1 MCGPGVHAGSHCA
14 RDHGS
19 ESGDRKDLNCLRRGL
34 EVFLISRT
42 SRCERLMCRR
52 VGLIRQGRVGVQISR
67 PRTTCVG
74 HACRLVGSTLKI
86 LEILSIIPWSLCPIG
101 VTIKSSAACVG
112 GACAVALKGFADSKR
127 SSNVFAWD
135 STFRLF
141 GSRRLLRRT
150 DDHHLA
156 LFSHLDRVQAGAV
169 PRQVCGRARI
179 WRERGA
185 PSLTL
190 QVLPE
195 MRERGQHATGL
206 GPQLASLPVK

>member
-1 MCGPGVHAGSHCA
+1 M
-14 RDHGS
+14 
-19 ESGDRKDLNCLRRGL
+19 
-34 EVFLISRT
+34 
-42 SRCERLMCRR
+42 
-52 VGLIRQGRVGVQISR
+52 
-67 PRTTCVG
+67 
-74 HACRLVGSTLKI
+74 GSTLKI

-101 VTIKSSAACVG
+101 VTIKPSAACAG

-185 PSLTL
+185 PSLTS
-190 QVLPE
+190 QVLPVGARTRSTCSRIRPPGRLACSQV
-195 MRERGQHATGL
+195 MGFVSYLYLAPS
-206 GPQLASLPVK
+206 GPVLLNPLVAPAPLLLCPPIPILSLLQVQDFYSQCA